1 MYRPRPLSV
10 KRLKTLKD
18 FELLPT
24 DAGSPAELEAGVAEA
39 LVVRLEVDAVP
50 VETGWQ
56 FNRL

>member
-1 MYRPRPLSV
+1 MI
-10 KRLKTLKD
+10 TLELQVNA
-18 FELLPT
+18 ELLPT